1 MPTPTAP
8 LLAPYT
14 NPLSPTTPRGA
25 LTLLTSVLGATGNWV
40 VVRVLCDA
48 LAGEGMGVGMRMGSE
63 GGMSMGGDRKVVV
76 VLVSFLR
83 GWEFWRGEGRRV
95 GLDLNRLSNQ
105 GSFVF
110 IDGLSE
116 LFSTPQQTPAPAP
129 APTAPSSSAIP
140 SRTPLRPQPA
150 RGTGPL
156 PIRPAATTTTTT
168 TTSTSNQPKP
178 ASQRKLH
185 WSSKAGLDA
194 LEQAIS
200 SAIDDVTGST
210 ASDERPV
217 ENEVL
222 LVLDQ
227 PDLLLAATGPGM
239 GVGAVEMGE
248 WVMGL
253 RERVHSTLV
262 TLSADSPL
270 IHIASDTNEV
280 QQQPTPLE
288 TEHAA
293 LVVGMAHQARTV
305 MQLRGLDTGV
315 ARDVSGVLRISKGG
329 GWAEMRGKG
338 DGQTEGEVEEKE
350 VLYFVQGDGAVRV
363 FGRGE

>member
-14 NPLSPTTPRGA
+14 NPLSPTAPRGA

-48 LAGEGMGVGMRMGSE
+48 LAGGGGEGMG
-63 GGMSMGGDRKVVV
+63 MGGDRKVVV

-129 APTAPSSSAIP
+129 APAPTAPGSSAIP

-168 TTSTSNQPKP
+168 TSTSNQPKP
-178 ASQRKLH
+178 TNQRKLH

-200 SAIDDVTGST
+200 SAVDDVTGST

-239 GVGAVEMGE
+239 GVGAGEIGE

-270 IHIASDTNEV
+270 IHNASTTAEV

-293 LVVGMAHQARTV
+293 LVIGMAHQARTV

-338 DGQTEGEVEEKE
+338 DGETEGEVEEKE